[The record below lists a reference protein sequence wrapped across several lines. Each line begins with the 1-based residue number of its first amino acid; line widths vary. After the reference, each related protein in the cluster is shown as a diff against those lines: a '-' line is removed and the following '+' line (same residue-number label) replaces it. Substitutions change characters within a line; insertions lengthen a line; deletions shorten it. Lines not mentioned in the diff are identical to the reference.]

1 MVMFTSLIKFKKM
14 DLNSN
19 DSINKFYYES
29 IQIISKIVNKLSD
42 SFIELEDV
50 LNCEETLKQKINKL
64 NLDSNKK

>member
-19 DSINKFYYES
+19 DSKFYYES

-50 LNCEETLKQKINKL
+50 LNCEETLKQKINQL